1 MARPRNRTLLIMVSA
16 GLIVPAL
23 ALTLM
28 GIKLVYD
35 FTEVARGIR
44 VEYASYISRI
54 AASAVEDAV
63 WESEQVTMVGA
74 RLEPPETP
82 NEIVSYLNDILDSSA
97 LYRFGFFVSPVGL
110 SFYSQPDPM
119 VAEPNRPLPDWIER
133 PILASLNR
141 YQEFPSGV
149 LHLTAPDSLPP
160 TQVTFFTVHSAGGE
174 LLGASGF
181 IWNLE
186 GLKGD
191 SAFLQRGL
199 GRQLSA
205 NDQVF
210 QGTFLDLETE
220 VALID
225 EADSV
230 FYATG
235 SATDNAF
242 ESRRAFDRVLPFY
255 SVGVRLSDDRFD
267 RWVRGIVVT
276 NLAVVASM
284 FFVIVLAMALT
295 LRFILRTVELS
306 ELKSTLVSNVSH
318 ELKTPLALIRLYSET
333 LMLGRAG
340 TPEREKEFLGIIHAE
355 SERLTNL
362 INNIL
367 EVGRIDQDRKTY
379 NMARD
384 DLSELVRGTL
394 KAYEYQLVRDGFK
407 VETLIE
413 DGVDDVRI
421 DRDAMTQA
429 ILNLMDNAIKYSK
442 EQRFLRVG
450 VERKGS
456 EALVFVEDRG
466 VGIAAGEH
474 ERIFEKF
481 YRVERGLVHNVKGS
495 GLGLSLVHHIVEAHG
510 GRVEVVSRPGS
521 GSRFV
526 IHLPLDR
533 NGSTETDQG
542 ETA

>member
-1 MARPRNRTLLIMVSA
+1 
-16 GLIVPAL
+16 
-23 ALTLM
+23 
-28 GIKLVYD
+28 
-35 FTEVARGIR
+35 
-44 VEYASYISRI
+44 
-54 AASAVEDAV
+54 
-63 WESEQVTMVGA
+63 
-74 RLEPPETP
+74 
-82 NEIVSYLNDILDSSA
+82 
-97 LYRFGFFVSPVGL
+97 
-110 SFYSQPDPM
+110 
-119 VAEPNRPLPDWIER
+119 
-133 PILASLNR
+133 
-141 YQEFPSGV
+141 
-149 LHLTAPDSLPP
+149 
-160 TQVTFFTVHSAGGE
+160 
-174 LLGASGF
+174 
-181 IWNLE
+181 
-186 GLKGD
+186 
-191 SAFLQRGL
+191 
-199 GRQLSA
+199 
-205 NDQVF
+205 
-210 QGTFLDLETE
+210 
-220 VALID
+220 
-225 EADSV
+225 
-230 FYATG
+230 
-235 SATDNAF
+235 
-242 ESRRAFDRVLPFY
+242 
-255 SVGVRLSDDRFD
+255 
-267 RWVRGIVVT
+267 
-276 NLAVVASM
+276 
-284 FFVIVLAMALT
+284 
-295 LRFILRTVELS
+295 
-306 ELKSTLVSNVSH
+306 
-318 ELKTPLALIRLYSET
+318 
-333 LMLGRAG
+333 MLGRAG